1 MLITAP
7 CGTSLRHVK
16 ADCTI
21 VDVLVTVL
29 MLVVVM
35 VVVVVF
41 VAPPTAMNRL
51 AEIRIPA
58 MTIADAMIR

>member
-1 MLITAP
+1 ML
-7 CGTSLRHVK
+7 K